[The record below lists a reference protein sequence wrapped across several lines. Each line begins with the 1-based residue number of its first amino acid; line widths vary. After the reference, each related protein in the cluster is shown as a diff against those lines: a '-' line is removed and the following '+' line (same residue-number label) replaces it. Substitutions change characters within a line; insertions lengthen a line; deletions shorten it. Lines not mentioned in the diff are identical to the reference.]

1 MSGRLAIL
9 GYGESKELYECLRSC
24 VRELASYCHSCGHR
38 DCDRCPIDSV
48 KVKLIMTTRY
58 IQRRLEE
65 EERKLHLAMQELNE
79 DFWTELEL
87 IKKDLEE
94 LLSS

>member
-1 MSGRLAIL
+1 MAGRVAVL

-65 EERKLHLAMQELNE
+65 EERKLNMALQELDS
-79 DFWTELEL
+79 DFWHELEL

>member
-1 MSGRLAIL
+1 
-9 GYGESKELYECLRSC
+9 
-24 VRELASYCHSCGHR
+24 
-38 DCDRCPIDSV
+38 
-48 KVKLIMTTRY
+48 MTMRY

>member
-1 MSGRLAIL
+1 MSERIAIL
-9 GYGESKELYECLRSC
+9 GYGESKELFECLRSC
-24 VRELASYCHSCGHR
+24 VRELASYCKQCKHR

-48 KVKLIMTTRY
+48 KVKLIMTMRY